1 VPDDVVLGLL
11 KSQPAHGYE
20 LLAYFRDNSK
30 LGRIWTMSTSQLY
43 AVLKR
48 LEVEEY
54 ISGSQVEVPDAPPRV
69 MYSLTKMGEDRLL
82 AWLYDQDPPVSIHKI
97 RVMFLSRLYIALL
110 LQLPFEDVVNQQ
122 NLILQNRLKILE
134 NEKLILTTQIENL
147 AVELMI
153 RQIESAIS
161 WLQYCKSILV

>member
-1 VPDDVVLGLL
+1 
-11 KSQPAHGYE
+11 
-20 LLAYFRDNSK
+20 
-30 LGRIWTMSTSQLY
+30 MSTSQLY

>member
-1 VPDDVVLGLL
+1 
-11 KSQPAHGYE
+11 
-20 LLAYFRDNSK
+20 
-30 LGRIWTMSTSQLY
+30 MSTSQLY

-69 MYSLTKMGEDRLL
+69 IYSLTKMGEDRLL

-110 LQLPFEDVVNQQ
+110 LQLPFEDVINQQ

-161 WLQYCKSILV
+161 WLQYCNSILV